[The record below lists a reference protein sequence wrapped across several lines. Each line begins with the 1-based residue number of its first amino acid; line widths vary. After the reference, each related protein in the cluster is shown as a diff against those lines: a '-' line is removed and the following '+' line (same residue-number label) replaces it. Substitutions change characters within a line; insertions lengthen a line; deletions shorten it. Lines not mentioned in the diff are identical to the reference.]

1 MLLLKRKKTVSMRL
15 ENIFVPWLLLLLL
28 FFENKKTTEMSVV
41 EREKEKQSITLSG
54 STSSSSS
61 TLRKKDTFAYF
72 VQNNFTLYW
81 SAAAHIKL
89 WSSPG
94 NVGVFPISAGFKQL
108 TGEQDVC
115 RQTRRSVE
123 LIGCVVRKISACYLC
138 YRNTQARRQ
147 VEDFLI

>member
-1 MLLLKRKKTVSMRL
+1 MLLLKRKKTVSMRFK
-15 ENIFVPWLLLLLL
+15 NVIAQTVVIVL

-138 YRNTQARRQ
+138 YRNTRARRQ

>member
-1 MLLLKRKKTVSMRL
+1 MLLLKRKKTVSMRFK
-15 ENIFVPWLLLLLL
+15 NVIAQTVVIVL
-28 FFENKKTTEMSVV
+28 FFENKKTTEMSIV

-89 WSSPG
+89 WSSPV

-138 YRNTQARRQ
+138 YRKTRARRQ

>member
-1 MLLLKRKKTVSMRL
+1 MLLLKRKKTVSMRFK
-15 ENIFVPWLLLLLL
+15 NVIAQTVVIVL
-28 FFENKKTTEMSVV
+28 FFENKKTTEMSIV

-138 YRNTQARRQ
+138 YRKTRARRQ